1 MAVSVTVRAARG
13 SELAAVVDLVERAF
27 ALYVGRIGRRP
38 APMDD
43 DYAAHVRGGRVFVVA
58 AEGGL
63 AGLVAVVFGEGF
75 LSVETLAVDPAWQG
89 AGVGRALMAHAEA
102 LAFSRRLPE
111 VRVYT
116 NAAMTES
123 LAFYPRLGYR
133 EVDRRVE
140 DGYSR
145 VYFVKALTAH

>member
-1 MAVSVTVRAARG
+1 MSIRRAVPAD
-13 SELAAVVDLVERAF
+13 LPAVADLVERAF
-27 ALYVGRIGRRP
+27 APYVERIGRRP

-43 DYAAHVRGGRVFVVA
+43 DYGAHIARGDAFVGGEGAIDGLVVCVT
-58 AEGGL
+58 EPGGL
-63 AGLVAVVFGEGF
+63 HVLC
-75 LSVETLAVDPAWQG
+75 LAIEPARQG
-89 AGVGRALMAHAEA
+89 AGLGRALMAHAEA
-102 LAFSRRLPE
+102 VARERGLPE

-145 VYFVKALTAH
+145 VYFKK

>member
-1 MAVSVTVRAARG
+1 MPIRQAVSAD
-13 SELAAVVDLVERAF
+13 LPAVSDLVERAF
-27 ALYVGRIGRRP
+27 ALYVERIGRRP

-43 DYAAHVRGGRVFVVA
+43 DYGAHIRRGDVFVAGEGAIDGLVVCVT
-58 AEGGL
+58 EPGGL
-63 AGLVAVVFGEGF
+63 HVLC
-75 LSVETLAVDPAWQG
+75 LAIDPGHQG
-89 AGVGRALMAHAEA
+89 AGLGRALMGHAEA
-102 LAFSRRLPE
+102 VARERGLPE

-133 EVDRRVE
+133 EVDRHVE

-145 VYFVKALTAH
+145 VYFRK

>member
-1 MAVSVTVRAARG
+1 MEIRPAVPAELPAVT
-13 SELAAVVDLVERAF
+13 DLIERAF

-43 DYAAHVRGGRVFVVA
+43 DYGAHIDRGDAFVCGEPV
-58 AEGGL
+58 
-63 AGLVAVVFGEGF
+63 AGLVVGVDEPGG
-75 LSVETLAVDPAWQG
+75 LHVLCLAVGLGHQG
-89 AGVGRALMAHAEA
+89 TGLGRALMGHAEA
-102 LAFSRRLPE
+102 VARERGHPE

-116 NAAMTES
+116 NAAMRES

-145 VYFVKALTAH
+145 VYFVKALG